1 MRFLL
6 FLLLP
11 VFFVCLSVQS
21 VLSFDDIKVVA
32 SGVDMGLGYRSDQ
45 LDWAISA
52 DSDSGTL
59 SELRWDDLDIF
70 QVQASGWLEVEKIP
84 YLERNFLVVANVA
97 FGKIFGGTARDSDF
111 DRNSPGGEWSRS
123 VSDADDGLTVDISGA
138 VGPIFELKDLTAGL
152 FVTPL
157 IGYGF
162 NMQALTMTNGR
173 QVVSGLSAHSLGP
186 FSGLDST
193 YTAYWHGP
201 WVGTDVD
208 YLIRPKMKVSI
219 GVEYHW
225 VDYFAQADWNLR
237 TDFEHPV
244 SFEHE
249 ASGSGV
255 VWRLEGAYQ
264 LDEKWSLL
272 LNGNIQNWHTDSG
285 TDRTYFQ
292 DGYVGRSR
300 LNQVNWDSYAL
311 TTGVEYLF

>member
-1 MRFLL
+1 MRFFL

-11 VFFVCLSVQS
+11 VFFVCLNVQP
-21 VLSFDDIKVVA
+21 VLSFDDMKVVA
-32 SGVDMGLGYRSDQ
+32 SGVNMGLGYRSDQ

-52 DSDSGTL
+52 DSGSGTL
-59 SELRWDDLDIF
+59 SELSWDDLDIF
-70 QVQASGWLEVEKIP
+70 QIEASGWLEVEKIP
-84 YLERNFLVVANVA
+84 YLEKNFLAVANVA
-97 FGKIFGGTARDSDF
+97 FGKILAGTARDSDYV
-111 DRNSPGGEWSRS
+111 SGAPGGEWSRS

-138 VGPIFELKDLTAGL
+138 IGPIFELNDIIGL
-152 FVTPL
+152 SVTPL
-157 IGYGF
+157 VGYGF

-173 QVVSGLSAHSLGP
+173 QVVSSLASHSLGSIP
-186 FSGLDST
+186 GLDST

-208 YLIRPKMKVSI
+208 YLIRPEIKISI

-249 ASGSGV
+249 ASGNGV
-255 VWRLEGAYQ
+255 VWKLEGEYQ
-264 LDEKWSLL
+264 LDKKWSLL
-272 LNGNIQNWHTDSG
+272 LNGNIQNWRTDSG
-285 TDRTYFQ
+285 TDRTYFN
-292 DGYVGRSR
+292 DGQVGKSR

-311 TTGVEYLF
+311 TTGLQYLF